1 MKYGDFE
8 LVVNEYAYDN
18 SLYIGLVKDNEPYTD
33 LTVCLGENSYIYGL
47 NQAYVDTNNFPEAE
61 EFIKKHKLGKHTGLF
76 GFSGFCKYPLYEF
89 DLEKIRG

>member
-61 EFIKKHKLGKHTGLF
+61 EFIKKHNLENIQDCSGSVGFVNILF
-76 GFSGFCKYPLYEF
+76 TNLTLK
-89 DLEKIRG
+89 R